1 MHTKKQYVKDLK
13 KEDLVNDIFVVKFKK
28 PVEQY
33 KNGYKFEIRLG
44 DSSKEIMY
52 KYWGP
57 DNEAAVKA
65 LYDSINKDD
74 VVLVQGRMNEW
85 NERLEISANDRNTIQ
100 ILKEGEY
107 DVKDFIKKSEKD
119 PEEMWNELSGFIESV
134 QNPELKKVVDHFFK
148 DEKFASD
155 FKISPAAMYIH
166 HGWIHGLMEHTL
178 SVVKTVDFMHKIHPS
193 LDRDLMIV
201 GALFHDMG
209 KLKEFNMKTSIRVS
223 TEGMLIGHVTIAA
236 EMLNKAME
244 ELGTPEELKMKV
256 VHIVLTHMGEYGSS
270 KKPSIPEALAV
281 FYADQTDAQMTH
293 MIDLK
298 KEAQTDDDY
307 IYNKDFGNIYLK

>member
-1 MHTKKQYVKDLK
+1 MYTKKQYVKDLK

-33 KNGYKFEIRLG
+33 KNGYKFELRIG

-57 DNEAAVKA
+57 DNEGAVKT
-65 LYDSINKDD
+65 LYESINKDD

-85 NERLEISANDRNTIQ
+85 NEKLEISANDRNTIQ

-119 PEEMWNELSGFIESV
+119 PEEMWNELNGFIESV
-134 QNPELKKVVDHFFK
+134 QDLELKKVIDHFFK
-148 DEKFASD
+148 DEKFVSD

-178 SVVKTVDFMHKIHPS
+178 SVVKSVDFLQKVHPS
-193 LDRDLMIV
+193 LDRDLMIA

-209 KLKEFNMKTSIRVS
+209 KLKEFNMKTSIRVT

-244 ELGTPEELKMKV
+244 ELNTPENIKMKLIHV
-256 VHIVLTHMGEYGSS
+256 VLTHMGEYGSS

-298 KEAQTDDDY
+298 KEAQTEDDY